1 MRSFVFT
8 CGDVNGIGPEID
20 LKAINLIFN
29 PKKYKL
35 IVPIPLSV
43 LDYYKSKI
51 KFKFP
56 YEIINSFKLKNK
68 DNGLV
73 SFINIGKGSL
83 HFGSPT
89 KSSGNISIR
98 SINRAYSLIKSGLA
112 DAMITAPISK
122 ISWKLNGVKYPGHT
136 EYLADLTGSNN
147 YAMMFLSNK
156 FKCALATIHKPIGEV
171 PLLITKR
178 SLLKLFELI
187 SKTLIDDFNFKD
199 PKLAVLGL
207 NPHAGEDGH
216 IGKEELKII
225 SPVIKKSF
233 SEKGIFVEGPFV
245 PDAFFAKKL
254 FSEYAAVIGMYHDQL
269 LIPFKMLNFKKG
281 VNFTAG
287 LPIVRTSPD
296 HGTAYDI
303 AGKNIADPTSII
315 EAFRWANKIVNNRS
329 NFKK

>member
-29 PKKYKL
+29 PNKYKF
-35 IVPIPLSV
+35 IIPIPLYV
-43 LDYYKSKI
+43 LDYCKSKI

-56 YEIINSFKLKNK
+56 YEVINSFKQVNK
-68 DNGLV
+68 ENGLV
-73 SFINIGKGSL
+73 SFINIGKGRL
-83 HFGSPT
+83 NFGSPT

-98 SINRAYSLIKSGLA
+98 SINKAYSLINSGFA
-112 DAMITAPISK
+112 NAMITAPISK

-136 EYLADLTGSNN
+136 EYLADLTSSKN

-171 PLLITKR
+171 PRLITKS

-187 SKTLIDDFNFKD
+187 NRTLADDFRIKN

-207 NPHAGEDGH
+207 NPHAGENGH
-216 IGKEELKII
+216 IGKEEVKII
-225 SPVIKKSF
+225 NPAIKKSF
-233 SEKGIFVEGPFV
+233 SEKGIFIEGPFV

-254 FSEYAAVIGMYHDQL
+254 FSDYAAVIGMYHDQL

-303 AGKNIADPTSII
+303 AGKNLADPTSII
-315 EAFRWANKIVNNRS
+315 EAFRWADKIVNNRIKF
-329 NFKK
+329 NK